1 MKTIENDPL
10 LDEELQELY
19 ILSKHRSSDIRFAED
34 EVRFLK
40 KTLHTYT
47 LSGENIRLLS
57 KKAEFNKRLAEQDSN
72 IYYLKIELV
81 ELLKFISPFIN
92 ESNKELGIN
101 LLEKFIKLETD
112 TKSVVESVKHIKK
125 SLFFFFEELMKAE
138 SDKFPKNAS

>member
-92 ESNKELGIN
+92 ESNKEIGIN

-112 TKSVVESVKHIKK
+112 TKSVVESVKQIKK